1 MYSQPKID
9 IREVVNLL
17 GLKVDPKCSINSD
30 TFNVQCPFCRDKKYH
45 MNINTEKNVYSCVLC
60 SKEKGQGALDLYS
73 RVVHGERCIKG
84 QNSKKI
90 FMELCDALHLG
101 EPSERKTEV
110 KERPS
115 PPRILRADDDTV
127 GKTYAAL
134 LAFEPF
140 ALTEQHRENLKR
152 RGFSDET
159 IDRNEY
165 RSLGQSYDWLSE
177 YPDSR
182 SLYRRLRP
190 TIKEN
195 KKLRHKR
202 EEEIVAGLALAQH
215 LLKLGCTL
223 TGIPGFYK
231 IGDYW
236 SFNITPG
243 MLVPTRNMNGQVVA
257 LQVRRDK
264 PEDWETKNK
273 DRKFLRYMTVSSKGL
288 PDGVT
293 EGISRAH
300 FPLANPP
307 LSKDVHVC
315 VTEGPLKAD
324 AASEL
329 LGTDAKV
336 FFIAL
341 HGTMNTK
348 ELPDF
353 FKLCKKKGVERIEN
367 AFDHG

>member
-1 MYSQPKID
+1 MY
-9 IREVVNLL
+9 
-17 GLKVDPKCSINSD
+17 
-30 TFNVQCPFCRDKKYH
+30 
-45 MNINTEKNVYSCVLC
+45 
-60 SKEKGQGALDLYS
+60 
-73 RVVHGERCIKG
+73 
-84 QNSKKI
+84 
-90 FMELCDALHLG
+90 
-101 EPSERKTEV
+101 
-110 KERPS
+110 
-115 PPRILRADDDTV
+115 
-127 GKTYAAL
+127 
-134 LAFEPF
+134 
-140 ALTEQHRENLKR
+140 
-152 RGFSDET
+152 
-159 IDRNEY
+159 
-165 RSLGQSYDWLSE
+165 
-177 YPDSR
+177 
-182 SLYRRLRP
+182 
-190 TIKEN
+190 
-195 KKLRHKR
+195 
-202 EEEIVAGLALAQH
+202 
-215 LLKLGCTL
+215 L
-223 TGIPGFYK
+223 TGVPGFYK
-231 IGDYW
+231 IGDSW

-300 FPLANPP
+300 FPLANPH

-367 AFDHG
+367 AFDMDKTTNCHVAEAGKGVWKKAKAAGLSVAVRCWDEDFAKKKYRELGILCANHDIFVPTSLNVFVDVAAMARALEAAGVEHSVETLPDGTEVKHYWDDATKGIDDYLLTQKQQKTNS